1 LACDKADHEISLMC
15 DGLDAT
21 IAELAGRGVHFS
33 GDPTDEG
40 WGIAVRMVLP
50 GGVEMLRYQPRH
62 NTAI

>member
-1 LACDKADHEISLMC
+1 MRTWAGVLFRWTR
-15 DGLDAT
+15 LDAT
-21 IAELAGRGVHFS
+21 IAELAGKGVHFS

-50 GGVEMLRYQPRH
+50 GGVEMLSYRPRH